1 MFTTMRIFVLLFFII
16 CTTLG
21 GTTLNDVPYK
31 SHVTDPSVYYDDK
44 ETYELAK
51 QLPKDLKILV
61 DSFYKTDHIINV
73 KLDVIRDLQQP

>member
-1 MFTTMRIFVLLFFII
+1 MRIFVLLFFII

-21 GTTLNDVPYK
+21 GTTHDEPIYGD
-31 SHVTDPSVYYDDK
+31 HAGDPSVYYDNK

-51 QLPKDLKILV
+51 QLPRDLKILV

-73 KLDVIRDLQQP
+73 KLDVIQDLQNP